1 MASQLSLQ
9 NRSLLQELL
18 QLDPLEQLGKTMYLG
33 RPSRILQ
40 PITNRAQ
47 LGAVQRLIQAYGIP
61 VDAPGGISGLYNM
74 LFTPS
79 MKEQDS
85 IHGHYDIAVGL
96 HPRYIG
102 NAPHTHDFF
111 ELNYVCSGH
120 MTQTIAA
127 QSMELQPGDLVLLCP
142 GVSHDVLS
150 LDDGNIMLTIRLR
163 KSSFYR
169 TFFSLFTED
178 DIFYRY
184 FQGILFHDQ
193 SAPYLLFRTGDDE
206 MLMSHFLQMYQES
219 NHPREYSRQYL
230 NLLMSE
236 VFLKLLR
243 DHCGQL
249 YVGSADTR
257 DSAPMALILH
267 YISANCQTVTLAAV
281 AQQFH
286 YNTSYLS
293 RLLKD
298 SLGKNFLE
306 IRAELRLD
314 RAKTLLESS
323 DYSSAQIAAMVGYQ
337 NLSHFHKAFKAY
349 TGSTPGE
356 YRSKSVT

>member
-9 NRSLLQELL
+9 DHNLLQELL
-18 QLDPLEQLGKTMYLG
+18 QLDPLERLGKAMYLD

-40 PITNRAQ
+40 PITSQAQ
-47 LGAVQRLIQAYGIP
+47 FEVVQQLLQSYDIHTDSIGGAA
-61 VDAPGGISGLYNM
+61 GLYTM
-74 LFTPS
+74 IFTPS

-85 IHGHYDIAVGL
+85 IHSHYDIAVGL

-120 MTQTIAA
+120 MTQTVSA
-127 QSMELQPGDLVLLCP
+127 QPMELEPGDLVLLCP

-150 LDDGNIMLTIRLR
+150 LADENIMLTIRLR

-169 TFFSLFTED
+169 TFFSLFTEE

-184 FQGILFHDQ
+184 FQGILFHEQ
-193 SAPYLLFRTGDDE
+193 AAPYLLFRTGGDDS
-206 MLMSHFLQMYQES
+206 LMSLFLQMYQES

-230 NLLMSE
+230 NLIMSE

-243 DHCGQL
+243 DHCGAL
-249 YVGSADTR
+249 YIGSADLR

-298 SLGKNFLE
+298 SLGKTFLE

-314 RAKTLLESS
+314 RAKTLLETS
-323 DYSSAQIAAMVGYQ
+323 DYASAQIATMVGYQ

-356 YRSKSVT
+356 YRSKCAI